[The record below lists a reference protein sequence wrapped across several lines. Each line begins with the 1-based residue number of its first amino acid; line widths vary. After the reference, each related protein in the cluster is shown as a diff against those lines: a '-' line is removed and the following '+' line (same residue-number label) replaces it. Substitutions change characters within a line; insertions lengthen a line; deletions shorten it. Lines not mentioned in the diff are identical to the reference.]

1 MFAINARL
9 GKIKLVLKTIQLHH
23 PVFDTLKVRSQSM
36 ADSSPSKRFER
47 ISQALKILLVQ
58 EKFTLPEMKERL
70 PEEIPGYVTQL
81 VHQLEREG
89 HLYRE
94 DDVYSWTGELGDFPV
109 QSWVRAQVHGTQ
121 LPQTPEED
129 RPRERL
135 LAHGAAALRT
145 ADLLAILIRAGRKGE
160 SALQAGEK
168 IAARYKDGLHRL
180 ADAGRGELKEI
191 ATAIGETAYCQIMA
205 GIELGKRVAGSS
217 DQHKCRST
225 RITDSVDA
233 LRYCR
238 ERFRRRADDALQ
250 EEFYVVTLD
259 AQLQVIGTHLV
270 SVGTLDRSLVHP
282 REVFRPAIK
291 DAAKSVIL
299 VHNHPSGD
307 ATPSEEDLAVTTR
320 LEQAGSTLGV
330 HVLDHVVVARGGEVS
345 IRDYLDMHA
354 SHKR

>member
-1 MFAINARL
+1 MTA
-9 GKIKLVLKTIQLHH
+9 
-23 PVFDTLKVRSQSM
+23 PSDSM
-36 ADSSPSKRFER
+36 ADSAQKTRFDR
-47 ISQALKILLVQ
+47 IYQALKVLLVQ
-58 EKFTLPEMKERL
+58 ETFTLPEMKERL

-89 HLYRE
+89 HLHRD
-94 DDVYSWTGELGDFPV
+94 DDVYCWTGELGDFPV

-121 LPQTPEED
+121 LPQTPAED

-145 ADLLAILIRAGRKGE
+145 AELLAILIRAGRKGE

-168 IAARYKDGLHRL
+168 IAARYKDGLRCL
-180 ADAGRGELKEI
+180 PDAGRGELKEI
-191 ATAIGETAYCQIMA
+191 AAAIGETAYCQIMA
-205 GIELGKRVAGSS
+205 GIELGRRVAGSC
-217 DQHKCRST
+217 DQDKCRST

-233 LRYCR
+233 LRFCR
-238 ERFRRRADDALQ
+238 DHFRRRADDALQ

-259 AQLQVIGTHLV
+259 VQLQVIGTHLV

-291 DAAKSVIL
+291 DAAKAVIL

-307 ATPSEEDLAVTTR
+307 STPSEEDLVVTRR
-320 LEQAGSTLGV
+320 LEEAGATLGV
-330 HVLDHVVVARGGEVS
+330 QVLDHIVVARGGEVS
-345 IRDYLDMHA
+345 IREFVDTRA
-354 SHKR
+354 SQKH

>member
-1 MFAINARL
+1 MTR
-9 GKIKLVLKTIQLHH
+9 
-23 PVFDTLKVRSQSM
+23 
-36 ADSSPSKRFER
+36 
-47 ISQALKILLVQ
+47 
-58 EKFTLPEMKERL
+58 
-70 PEEIPGYVTQL
+70 L

-89 HLYRE
+89 HLYRD
-94 DDVYSWTGELGDFPV
+94 DDVYSWTSELGDFPV

-121 LPQTPEED
+121 LPQTPAED

-145 ADLLAILIRAGRKGE
+145 AELLAILIRAGRKGE

-168 IAARYKDGLHRL
+168 IAARYKDGLHCL
-180 ADAGRGELKEI
+180 PDAGRGELKEI
-191 ATAIGETAYCQIMA
+191 AASIGETAYCQIMA
-205 GIELGKRVAGSS
+205 GIELGKRVASS
-217 DQHKCRST
+217 SNQHKSRST

-233 LRYCR
+233 LRFCR
-238 ERFRRRADDALQ
+238 ERFGRRANDALQ

-259 AQLQVIGTHLV
+259 VQLHVIGTHLV

-307 ATPSEEDLAVTTR
+307 STPSEEDLLVTSR
-320 LEQAGSTLGV
+320 LEQAGSTLGIQ
-330 HVLDHVVVARGGEVS
+330 VLDPIVVARNGEVS
-345 IRDYLDMHA
+345 IREFLDTRG
-354 SHKR
+354 KRAEQGS